1 MEQTQ
6 RGEKDREREKEV
18 MEGEPAQAQ
27 NGDGGM
33 QPATTTKD
41 KGVEPVRDTK
51 RGQKQS

>member
-6 RGEKDREREKEV
+6 RGEKDREHEKEV

-27 NGDGGM
+27 KGDAGA
-33 QPATTTKD
+33 QTATMTKD
-41 KGVEPVRDTK
+41 KGVEPAKDSK